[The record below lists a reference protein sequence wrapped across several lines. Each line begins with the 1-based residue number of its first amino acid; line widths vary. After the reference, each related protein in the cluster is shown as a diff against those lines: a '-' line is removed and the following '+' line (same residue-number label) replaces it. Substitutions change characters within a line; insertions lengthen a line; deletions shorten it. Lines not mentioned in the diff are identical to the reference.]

1 MSINTNVYGTDWVDD
16 LQGCAKSTNKSLY
29 GYVLDNTFPVNT
41 LPDVTP
47 CYCGM
52 YADNYLI
59 NARVFRQDKTTFQL
73 YKIDSSVN
81 TWFFMRNYANPTGN
95 PDNLAITNYDPV
107 NRWAKHT
114 MAADLPYYYSE
125 YSNHFV
131 FNLKL
136 NKLLFVPYVVCA
148 ANNTFAADTAVYT
161 LGAYEST
168 EHTTHPYICG
178 VYMQIYYNSGTDES
192 PIWATATYSADNYD
206 FVTPIAELSDN
217 VQQIGGNFVMSF
229 SLISSTNDR
238 HNIPVMGFGE
248 TPARDLSDSGF
259 INNPIGLDPDVTHYI
274 YNDND
279 NPTRIKYCRPYS
291 QSAIDDIYK
300 QIAYYGVFFVGAGAG
315 DFTSLTLTDNRVF
328 CGTIA
333 ADGITYGDYTWGTE
347 NADQPQYSW
356 DDTSDSPYDPTKE
369 VDPNRYDGVMNISVM
384 ADIETVTNRYNLSAL
399 SYGQLSTKLW
409 EIMADIPADTAAT
422 DYALDVFL
430 TTNPIDNIVSLKY
443 FPLVDDPHYG
453 TGVHVHLGSY
463 DTNISA
469 YHAKTVVEHQCGRI
483 KIFPRFGDWRDYQ
496 TEIMLYLPFCGT
508 ISIDPK
514 IYMNRYLYV
523 DYVIDIITGNCS
535 AAVYTY
541 ADNGNKMIVEI
552 ANGNCAIDLPITGIE
567 QVTLQGQMYN
577 ATEQMKQL
585 RVNNNISELHMATG
599 LIGAMAGGNVLNAAN
614 SVLSSANKM
623 MSNITAENI
632 AEYELQHMKIPVK
645 MIGTT
650 GSVTG
655 LCMELY
661 PTIIYAHPTMAGD
674 FDIDKYGHTIGF
686 ADCSPCTISSKSGYA
701 EFTNVDLSGF
711 AATVTEKKMIQAALA
726 GGVYL

>member
-1 MSINTNVYGTDWVDD
+1 MPINTNIYGSEWSNDFHDN
-16 LQGCAKSTNKSLY
+16 AKTTNAALWN
-29 GYVLDNTFPVNT
+29 YVLDDTFTLNS
-41 LPDVTP
+41 LPDVSP

-52 YADNYLI
+52 YSDNYLI
-59 NARVFRQDKTTFQL
+59 NAVVCRRDKTFKPL
-73 YKIDSSVN
+73 YKNDTSVN
-81 TWFFMRNYANPTGN
+81 TWFLMRNYANPAGN
-95 PDNLAITNYDPV
+95 PNGLNINGYPII
-107 NRWAKHT
+107 NRWAKWDT
-114 MAADLPYYYSE
+114 KLDLPYYYAE
-125 YSNHFV
+125 YSNHFL
-131 FNLKL
+131 FNIKL
-136 NKLLFVPYVVCA
+136 NQLLFVPYVVCS
-148 ANNTFAADTAVYT
+148 ANGTYSADITTYT

-168 EHTTHPYICG
+168 EHTTHPYING
-178 VYMQIYYNSGTDES
+178 VYMVCYYNRGTAES
-192 PIWATATYSADNYD
+192 PEWVIVANTTDDYI
-206 FVTPIAELSDN
+206 FTTPIAELSDDI
-217 VQQIGGNFVMSF
+217 QTLSANFVAAF
-229 SLISSTNDR
+229 SLISSTVGR
-238 HNIPVMGFGE
+238 SRIPIMGFGE
-248 TPARDLSDSGF
+248 TPTRNLSDSGD
-259 INNPIGLDPDVTHYI
+259 IYNPIGLDPEPTHYI
-274 YNDND
+274 YDDND
-279 NPTRIKYCRPYS
+279 NPANIKYCRAYS
-291 QSAIDDIYK
+291 QAAIDDIYK

-333 ADGITYGDYTWGTE
+333 ADGITYGDYTRGAD

-356 DDTSDSPYDPTKE
+356 DDTSESPYDPARE

-384 ADIETVTNRYNLSAL
+384 SDIETVTNRYNLSAL
-399 SYGQLSTKLW
+399 SYSQLSGKLW
-409 EIMADIPADTAAT
+409 EIMADIPADTAAA

-443 FPLVDDPHYG
+443 FPLIDDPHYG

-508 ISIDPK
+508 INIDPK
-514 IYMNRYLYV
+514 IYMNRFIYV

-585 RVNNNISELHMATG
+585 RINNDISELQMTTG

-661 PTIIYAHPTMAGD
+661 PTIIYARPTMAGG
-674 FDIDKYGHTIGF
+674 FDMGKYGHTIGF
-686 ADCSPCTISSKSGYA
+686 ADCSPCTISTKSGYA

-711 AATVTEKKMIQAALA
+711 SATVTEKKMILAALA